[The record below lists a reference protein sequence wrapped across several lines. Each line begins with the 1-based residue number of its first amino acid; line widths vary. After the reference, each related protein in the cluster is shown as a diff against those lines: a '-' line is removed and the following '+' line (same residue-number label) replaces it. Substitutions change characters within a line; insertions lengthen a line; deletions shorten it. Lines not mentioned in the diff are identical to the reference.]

1 MEYQRTFMIKQLKKL
16 ILSNSLVLEV
26 VERVVMQMN
35 IQDYT
40 NSKNL
45 GEKVIVKIRR
55 NEMVNHT

>member
-1 MEYQRTFMIKQLKKL
+1 MEYQRTFMIKQFKKL

-26 VERVVMQMN
+26 VERVVMQKN

-45 GEKVIVKIRR
+45 GEEVIVKIRR

>member
-1 MEYQRTFMIKQLKKL
+1 MIKQLKKL
-16 ILSNSLVLEV
+16 IQSNLWVLEV
-26 VERVVMQMN
+26 VERVVMQKN

-45 GEKVIVKIRR
+45 GEEVIVKIRR